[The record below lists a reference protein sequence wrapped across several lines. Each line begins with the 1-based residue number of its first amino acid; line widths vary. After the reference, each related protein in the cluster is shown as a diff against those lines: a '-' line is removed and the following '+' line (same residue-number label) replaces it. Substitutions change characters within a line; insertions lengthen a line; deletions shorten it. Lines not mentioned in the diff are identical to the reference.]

1 MNLILQSIMET
12 IALFVALG
20 LLSQFV
26 SARPEEQSQQ
36 NQPIQQN
43 SMTQQAPM
51 TEERFLG
58 ALGGLASQFLGG
70 GQGLGGG
77 FGPGLGGFGGQGLGG
92 GFGGPGGYYNGYPG
106 GGFGGQGFGGP
117 GFGGGFGRRPYGFGY
132 RNSDEIEQANKDF
145 EKAENEAGKTDTK
158 PADNNQKQ

>member
-1 MNLILQSIMET
+1 MET

-26 SARPEEQSQQ
+26 SARPQEQAQQ
-36 NQPIQQN
+36 NQQN
-43 SMTQQAPM
+43 PMTQQTPM

-70 GQGLGGG
+70 GQGLGGLG
-77 FGPGLGGFGGQGLGG
+77 QGLGGLGQGLGGGFGGQGLGG
-92 GFGGPGGYYNGYPG
+92 GFGGPGGYYGGYPG
-106 GGFGGQGFGGP
+106 GGFGNQGFGGP
-117 GFGGGFGRRPYGFGY
+117 GFGGGFGRRPFGGFGY

-145 EKAENEAGKTDTK
+145 DKAENQAGKTDTK

>member
-1 MNLILQSIMET
+1 MET

-20 LLSQFV
+20 IFSQFV
-26 SARPEEQSQQ
+26 SARPQEQGQQ

-43 SMTQQAPM
+43 PMTQQTPM

-77 FGPGLGGFGGQGLGG
+77 FGQGLGG

-117 GFGGGFGRRPYGFGY
+117 GFGGGFGRRPFGYGY
-132 RNSDEIEQANKDF
+132 RNSDEIDQANKDF
-145 EKAENEAGKTDTK
+145 EQAENQAGKTDTK